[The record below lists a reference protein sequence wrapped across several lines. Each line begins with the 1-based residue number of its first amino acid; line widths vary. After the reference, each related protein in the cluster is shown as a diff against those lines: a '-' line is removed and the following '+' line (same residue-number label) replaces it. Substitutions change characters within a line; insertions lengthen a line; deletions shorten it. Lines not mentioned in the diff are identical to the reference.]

1 MTRVP
6 LYWKE
11 NFFNVFNNE
20 KATAALT
27 AFISLKGNV
36 ADFYYLNKMM
46 YLLERK
52 SILETGMPVFFDRL
66 CSLPYGP
73 VPSNV
78 NDELKNV
85 RQMWDFAD
93 WAPYVRFNGQT
104 TVELI
109 QEADYDYL
117 SRYELRSI
125 QQLHK
130 EIEDTLHLS
139 KREPSDAF
147 NTLHSYVMKLP
158 EYVKKDAGREYLPYE
173 DLLIK
178 NGVDPIRAQKIQD
191 EIDFQTLLT
200 IGIKADAA

>member
-1 MTRVP
+1 
-6 LYWKE
+6 
-11 NFFNVFNNE
+11 
-20 KATAALT
+20 
-27 AFISLKGNV
+27 
-36 ADFYYLNKMM
+36 
-46 YLLERK
+46 
-52 SILETGMPVFFDRL
+52 
-66 CSLPYGP
+66 
-73 VPSNV
+73 V

-158 EYVKKDAGREYLPYE
+158 EYVKKMQVANICPMKTY
-173 DLLIK
+173 
-178 NGVDPIRAQKIQD
+178 
-191 EIDFQTLLT
+191 
-200 IGIKADAA
+200 